1 VTDYGLA
8 PDQQIDTSKPHSAR
22 MYDFYLN
29 GKDHYE
35 VDAEAAGKVLSV
47 YPTVKLNATVNR
59 GFIHRATR
67 WLAAEAG
74 IRQFLDI
81 GTGIPTEPNL
91 HQVAQSVAPEA
102 RVVYTDYDP
111 IVLAYAQAL
120 LRGTPEGRTA
130 YVQADVREPQR
141 IITATELRE
150 TLDLS
155 KPVAMSVNA
164 LFHFIPEE
172 EKPYE
177 LVRELM
183 GALAP
188 GSYLMLTHSTADF
201 HAETWQKVIAVYKES
216 GISFTTRNQSEV
228 AAFFDGL
235 ELVDPGVSEPHAWK
249 PDPGDRPD
257 EIRSADINMWAGV
270 ARKP

>member
-1 VTDYGLA
+1 MTDYGLA
-8 PDQQIDTSKPHSAR
+8 PDQIDTTKPHSAR
-22 MYDFYLN
+22 MYDYYLN

-35 VDAEAAGKVLSV
+35 VDAQAAAKVLGV
-47 YPTVKLNATVNR
+47 YPTVKLNARVNR

-67 WLAAEAG
+67 WLAGEAG
-74 IRQFLDI
+74 VRQFLDI

-91 HQVAQSVAPEA
+91 HQVAQGVAPDA
-102 RVVYTDYDP
+102 RVVYTDNDP

-120 LRGTPEGRTA
+120 LNGTPEGRTA

-141 IITATELRE
+141 IINAGELQE

-172 EKPYE
+172 AKPYE
-177 LVRELM
+177 IVRELM
-183 GALAP
+183 DALP
-188 GSYLMLTHSTADF
+188 SGSYLMLTHSTHDF
-201 HAETWQKVIAVYKES
+201 SAETWVKVIEIYKES
-216 GISFTTRNQSEV
+216 GIPFTTRSQSEV
-228 AAFFDGL
+228 AAFFEGL
-235 ELVDPGVSEPHAWK
+235 ELVEPGVSEPQHWK
-249 PDPGDRPD
+249 PDADDRPED
-257 EIRSADINMWAGV
+257 IRSADINMWAGV

>member
-1 VTDYGLA
+1 MREQSDVASGR
-8 PDQQIDTSKPHSAR
+8 IDTTKPHSAR
-22 MYDFYLN
+22 MYDYYLD

-35 VDAEAAGKVLSV
+35 VDAQAAANVLAV
-47 YPTVKLNATVNR
+47 HPTVKLNARVNR

-67 WLAAEAG
+67 WLAREAG

-102 RVVYTDYDP
+102 RVVYTDNDP

-120 LRGTPEGRTA
+120 LHGTPEGRTT
-130 YVQADVREPQR
+130 YVEADVREPR
-141 IITATELRE
+141 KIITASELVD
-150 TLDLS
+150 TLDLD
-155 KPVAMSVNA
+155 KPVALSLNA

-172 EKPYE
+172 QKPYE

-183 GALAP
+183 DALAS
-188 GSYLMLTHSTADF
+188 GSYLMMSHSTHDF
-201 HAETWQKVIAVYKES
+201 SAETWRKVIEVYKEN
-216 GISFTTRNQSEV
+216 GIPFITRSKNEV
-228 AAFFDGL
+228 AGFFEGM
-235 ELVDPGVSEPHAWK
+235 ELVDPGVSEPHRWQ
-249 PDPGDRPD
+249 PDPGERPED
-257 EIRSADINMWAGV
+257 IRSADISMWAGV